1 MINKKLASE
10 CNISIKEK
18 FLLKGKQME
27 RLLEYLAF
35 DQLWLALDLILAALL
50 GFFIGMERKMRD
62 KEAGVRTH
70 TIVSLGA
77 ALMMIISKYA
87 FDEEADSARVAA
99 QIVAGIGFLGA
110 GIIVYKKNVVHGLT
124 TAAGVW
130 ATAGIGMACGGGL
143 WLIAILAT
151 VILVLVQWCLHRK
164 IFRHK
169 KIYSIK
175 IVFEQKVDERE
186 QVKKLFDIDRYN
198 RLVVE
203 RQGEELVYQAIL
215 DTDEEYS
222 STQVEEIM
230 KAHRFI
236 RSIERYDD
244 N

>member
-1 MINKKLASE
+1 ML
-10 CNISIKEK
+10 
-18 FLLKGKQME
+18 E
-27 RLLEYLAF
+27 RLLENFRLE
-35 DQLWLALDLILAALL
+35 QLWWAMDLILAALL
-50 GFFIGMERKMRD
+50 GFFIGLERKYRD
-62 KEAGVRTH
+62 KEAGIRTH
-70 TIVSLGA
+70 TIVSFGA
-77 ALMMIISKYA
+77 ALMMIISRYA
-87 FDEEADSARVAA
+87 FGDEADSARVAA

-110 GIIVYKKNVVHGLT
+110 GIIVYRKNVVHGLT

-130 ATAGIGMACGGGL
+130 ATAGIGMACGGSL

-151 VILVLVQWCLHRK
+151 IILILIQWCLHRK

-175 IVFEQKVDERE
+175 IIFVQKTDERE

-198 RLVVE
+198 RLIVE
-203 RQGEELVYQAIL
+203 RQGEEMNYQAIL

-222 STQVEEIM
+222 STQVDEIM
-230 KAHRFI
+230 KSHAFI